1 MDRRSERIVNADRV
15 EDLIAVDPKNYYL
28 SGKNMKT
35 FLNFFDDS
43 EVFTHKFPEK
53 GDSDITHIDTL
64 VNSITNKFSEIIIG
78 D

>member
-1 MDRRSERIVNADRV
+1 MLSDLLVERH
-15 EDLIAVDPKNYYL
+15 AVDPKNYYI